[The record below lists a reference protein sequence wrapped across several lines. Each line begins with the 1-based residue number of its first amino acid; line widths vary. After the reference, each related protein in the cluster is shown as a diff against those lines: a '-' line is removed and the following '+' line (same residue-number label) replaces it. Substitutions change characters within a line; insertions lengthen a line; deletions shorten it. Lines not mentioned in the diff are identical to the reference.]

1 MTRERMQSLADQ
13 IREHRYRYYILDQPR
28 LSDAEYDALEQE
40 LVLLETRH
48 PEWKDPNS
56 PTGRVGSEPLSV
68 FSKVQHEPPMYSLS
82 NTYSFDEIQEW
93 VTRMGR
99 WIPTDQLQ
107 FAYELKVDG
116 LSLSLEYAQRTLVRA
131 ITRGD
136 GTLGEDVTANAK
148 TIADIPLQLPLD
160 APEYCII
167 RGEVFLSRKRWEE
180 LNQERDLLNETR
192 FANPRNAASGTM
204 KLLDSGEVARRR
216 LQFIPWQWVSAEV
229 HSQGMEDLSRWGFS
243 RMPLYGAGGF
253 KSLSDFING
262 VQPIRATLGF
272 DIDGIVIKVNDKTLQ
287 EQLGF
292 TDRAPRWA
300 VAYKFAAEQATTRIH
315 NIIWQVGRSGK
326 LTPVAELDPVQLG
339 GSTVKRATLH
349 NADEIDRLGLR
360 IGHRVFIEKGGDI
373 IPKIIARVP
382 EDHPQVLPP
391 FVLPTACPICGGSL
405 GKSEEEDV
413 AIRCLNW
420 RCPAQLE
427 GRLLHM
433 GSRVALQI
441 EGLGDALVQQLIE
454 SGKFQEP
461 WDLFRLIEDPEG
473 ELFLSGL
480 ERMGGKSAQNLL
492 GQLKAARHKSLAK
505 WIHALGIPFVGVRTA
520 EILADRYRSMEQFS
534 KCTWDELQ
542 TVEEI
547 GPKVATAILAFLET
561 YPHLAQTLEA
571 LKVSPEAPL
580 HQPRS
585 QALAGEIVVVTGIL
599 SQLSRQQA
607 EVCLKNLGAK
617 VTNSVSSKTTLLL
630 AGTEAGS
637 KLEKARS
644 LGIRIVDEA
653 WLLTLVPSP

>member
-1 MTRERMQSLADQ
+1 
-13 IREHRYRYYILDQPR
+13 
-28 LSDAEYDALEQE
+28 
-40 LVLLETRH
+40 
-48 PEWKDPNS
+48 
-56 PTGRVGSEPLSV
+56 
-68 FSKVQHEPPMYSLS
+68 
-82 NTYSFDEIQEW
+82 
-93 VTRMGR
+93 
-99 WIPTDQLQ
+99 
-107 FAYELKVDG
+107 
-116 LSLSLEYAQRTLVRA
+116 
-131 ITRGD
+131 
-136 GTLGEDVTANAK
+136 
-148 TIADIPLQLPLD
+148 
-160 APEYCII
+160 
-167 RGEVFLSRKRWEE
+167 
-180 LNQERDLLNETR
+180 
-192 FANPRNAASGTM
+192 
-204 KLLDSGEVARRR
+204 
-216 LQFIPWQWVSAEV
+216 
-229 HSQGMEDLSRWGFS
+229 
-243 RMPLYGAGGF
+243 
-253 KSLSDFING
+253 
-262 VQPIRATLGF
+262 
-272 DIDGIVIKVNDKTLQ
+272 
-287 EQLGF
+287 
-292 TDRAPRWA
+292 
-300 VAYKFAAEQATTRIH
+300 
-315 NIIWQVGRSGK
+315 
-326 LTPVAELDPVQLG
+326 
-339 GSTVKRATLH
+339 
-349 NADEIDRLGLR
+349 
-360 IGHRVFIEKGGDI
+360 
-373 IPKIIARVP
+373 
-382 EDHPQVLPP
+382 
-391 FVLPTACPICGGSL
+391 
-405 GKSEEEDV
+405 
-413 AIRCLNW
+413 
-420 RCPAQLE
+420 
-427 GRLLHM
+427 M

-520 EILADRYRSMEQFS
+520 EILADRYRSMERFS
-534 KCTWDELQ
+534 QCTWDELQ

-571 LKVSPEAPL
+571 LKVSPEVPL